1 MNGKNYESDLLIL
14 KKPARAQV
22 NIRNG
27 KMFYSYN
34 TSIYPTFLT
43 IDARKPGYPKIF
55 VNFLDYIKNTVYF
68 CSNYRVIS
76 AVKKSRV

>member
-1 MNGKNYESDLLIL
+1 MMNGKNYESDLLIL
-14 KKPARAQV
+14 HETAEKKT
-22 NIRNG
+22 NTWDG
-27 KMFYSYN
+27 KMISRYN

-76 AVKKSRV
+76 